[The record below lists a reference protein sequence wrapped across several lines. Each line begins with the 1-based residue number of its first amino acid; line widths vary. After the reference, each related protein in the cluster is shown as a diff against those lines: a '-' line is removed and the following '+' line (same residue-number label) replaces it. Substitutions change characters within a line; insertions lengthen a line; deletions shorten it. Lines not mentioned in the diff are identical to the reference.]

1 VPELP
6 FLRVYL
12 DSNVLFSASRDR
24 SSRFLGFWRLRDAA
38 VITSQ
43 YVVGEVSRNITSF
56 GHRERFESLLAQME
70 FVSDADVRLI
80 PADIGMVAK
89 DQPILAAAIA
99 ASVDYLATG
108 DKKHFA
114 HLYGTRVSGVMV
126 INPADFLDLH
136 EDRLPE

>member
-1 VPELP
+1 MLEFP
-6 FLRVYL
+6 FLRIFL
-12 DSNVLFSASRDR
+12 GSNVLFSASRSDA
-24 SSRFLGFWRLRDAA
+24 SRFLGFWRLRDAA
-38 VITSQ
+38 VITSR
-43 YVVGEVSRNITSF
+43 YVVDEVSRNIRTVD
-56 GHRERFESLLAQME
+56 HRRRFEALLTRTE

-80 PADIGMVAK
+80 PDDVGLVAK

-114 HLYGTRVSGVMV
+114 HLYDTSVCGVL
-126 INPADFLDLH
+126 IISPADFLDRH